1 MPSSSVDH
9 QPVSGIQVNRF
20 RNGCSRRPVDPHG
33 WQRWSFTSGFLSI
46 PVEPDDNHR
55 GWAERSGEFSP
66 AYYAQLGANNVSETL
81 AATCDYYLSEDA
93 AILEIGCSSG
103 RHLTRLRENGFT
115 NLTGI
120 DINDES
126 FAVMADQYPEL
137 AATGTFQTG
146 LIEELV
152 PEYPDDAFDLVYS
165 VETLQ
170 HIQPQNTWVFEELAR
185 ITGGLLITAENEGNG
200 PQRGRADATVSYVND
215 EFPLYFRNWKRI
227 FSDLGCV
234 QLSCEPSERDTIRTF
249 RAL

>member
-1 MPSSSVDH
+1 M
-9 QPVSGIQVNRF
+9 
-20 RNGCSRRPVDPHG
+20 
-33 WQRWSFTSGFLSI
+33 
-46 PVEPDDNHR
+46 EPDDNHR

-66 AYYAQLGANNVSETL
+66 TYYAQLGANNVSETL
-81 AATCDYYLSEDA
+81 ATTCEYYLPEDA

-103 RHLTRLRENGFT
+103 RHLTHLRENGFT

-137 AATGTFQTG
+137 AATGTFHTG
-146 LIEELV
+146 LIEEIV
-152 PEYPDDAFDLVYS
+152 PEFADNDFDLVYS

-185 ITGGLLITAENEGNG
+185 ITSNLLITAENEGNG
-200 PQRGRADATVSYVND
+200 PQRGREDAQVSYVND

-227 FSDLGCV
+227 FTDLGFA
-234 QLSCEPSERDTIRTF
+234 QLSYEPSKRDTIRTF
-249 RAL
+249 QAL